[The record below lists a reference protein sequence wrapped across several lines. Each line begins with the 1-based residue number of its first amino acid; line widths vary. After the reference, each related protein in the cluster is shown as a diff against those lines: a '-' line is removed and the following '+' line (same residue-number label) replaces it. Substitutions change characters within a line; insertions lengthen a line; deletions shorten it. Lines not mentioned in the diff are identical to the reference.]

1 MFQGDTIAVTALA
14 EGFVELTFDRRG
26 DAINKLDR
34 RTIAE
39 LAEATSY
46 IANDASIR
54 GVIVTSAKDG
64 FIVGA
69 DIKEFGEFFAL
80 PPHDLMA
87 RTAASNR
94 VFCAFEDLGVPS
106 VIAINGV
113 ALGGGLEMALS
124 GVLRVMA
131 STAKIGLPEVNLGL
145 IPGFGGTVRLPR
157 VAGVAVALEWIV
169 SGKPA
174 SASAAR
180 EAGAVDE
187 VCEPA
192 LLRETALSLL
202 RRATSGEIDWRAAQA
217 RKRLPLLVDAHSSAQ
232 AEAAVAARA
241 EQASKRHLP
250 AALTAV
256 ELLRESIQAERDA
269 ALKLETQA
277 FARVAKT
284 QAAASLVQ
292 TFLND
297 QLLKKRYRDI
307 ARTTRTVQR
316 AAVLGAGVMGGG
328 IACTSALAGVPV
340 ALKDIHQAPL
350 DAGVR
355 EAATVLARQVKA
367 GRMKEADAT
376 CTLASIS
383 AQLDFAGF
391 CDVDIVVEAVVE
403 DLAVK
408 RRVLSEL
415 ETQVR
420 DDAVIASNT
429 SSLRIDDIAQSL
441 ERPHNFVGM
450 HFFNPVPVM
459 TLVEIVRGEQTSD
472 DAVAAVVG
480 YALAMRKSPIVVKDG
495 PGFLVNRILTP
506 YVRAFLQLI
515 EQGADFEQ
523 IDRVMEAFGWPMGPA
538 WLQDVI
544 GMDVSSHVVDVIS
557 AGYPV
562 RMPAMQHDALRM
574 MASHGR
580 LGQKS
585 GLGFYAYTRDDN
597 GKPRKRAADDTR
609 ALLSTLQP
617 EGPREFSD
625 QEIVERMMLPVLVEA
640 AVALEEG
647 VVASAAE
654 LDTALL
660 LGIGFPAWL
669 GGALKYAD
677 WLGVKEVV
685 RLCDRYACHGAAY
698 KPTAK
703 MRAMAA
709 SGASYY
715 AVAHEIH

>member
-1 MFQGDTIAVTALA
+1 MFQGDTIAVTALGD
-14 EGFVELTFDRRG
+14 GFVELTFERKG

-34 RTIAE
+34 RTIDE
-39 LAEATSY
+39 LADATSS

-54 GVIVTSAKDG
+54 GVLVTSAKDS

-80 PPHDLMA
+80 SAPDLMA

-94 VFCAFEDLGVPS
+94 VFSAFEDIGVPS
-106 VIAINGV
+106 VIAINGI

-124 GVLRVMA
+124 GALRVMA

-157 VAGVAVALEWIV
+157 VASVAVALEWIV
-169 SGKPA
+169 SGKPV
-174 SASAAR
+174 SATAAR
-180 EAGAVDE
+180 EAGVVDA
-187 VCEPA
+187 VCEA
-192 LLRETALSLL
+192 GSLRETALGLL
-202 RRATSGEIDWRAAQA
+202 RRAANGEIDWRAAQA
-217 RKRLPLLVDAHSSAQ
+217 RKRLPLAVDAQSNMQ
-232 AEAAVAARA
+232 AETQLAARA
-241 EQASKRHLP
+241 AQASKRHLP

-256 ELLRESIQAERDA
+256 ELLRESIHVARDA
-269 ALKLETQA
+269 AIKLETEA

-292 TFLND
+292 AFLND
-297 QLLKKRYRDI
+297 QQLKKRYRDI
-307 ARTTRTVQR
+307 AGTTGKVRQ

-340 ALKDIHQAPL
+340 ALKDIHPAPL
-350 DAGVR
+350 ETGVQ
-355 EAATVLARQVKA
+355 EAANVLARQVKA
-367 GRMKEADAT
+367 GRMKDEDAAR
-376 CTLASIS
+376 TLATIS
-383 AQLDFAGF
+383 PQLDFAGF
-391 CDVDIVVEAVVE
+391 RHVDIVVEAVVE
-403 DLAVK
+403 NLEVK

-415 ETQVR
+415 EAQVR
-420 DDAVIASNT
+420 EDTVIASNT
-429 SSLRIDDIAQSL
+429 SSLRIDDIAAPL
-441 ERPHNFVGM
+441 ARPRNFVGM

-472 DAVAAVVG
+472 AAVAAVVS
-480 YALAMRKSPIVVKDG
+480 YALAMRKTPIVVKDC

-506 YVRAFLQLI
+506 YVRAFVQLI

-538 WLQDVI
+538 CLQDVI

-557 AGYPV
+557 AGYPA
-562 RMPAMQHDALRM
+562 RMPAMQHDALGL
-574 MASHGR
+574 MASRGR

-597 GKPRKRAADDTR
+597 GRLCKRAADDTR
-609 ALLSTLQP
+609 ALLSTLQAD
-617 EGPREFSD
+617 GTREFSD

-640 AVALEEG
+640 AIALEEG

-677 WLGVKEVV
+677 WLGAQEVV
-685 RLCDRYACHGAAY
+685 RLCDQYACHGAAY
-698 KPTAK
+698 RPTAK

-709 SGASYY
+709 SGARYH
-715 AVAHEIH
+715 AAAHAA